1 MTGVASPSAVVVT
14 GQEAMATASAA
25 LDLARAEARQRP
37 VTVVDLIGD
46 AAPMRNAVSS
56 PDAHGVADC
65 FAYGVSFGAVT
76 RPTSIDPRVSL
87 IPSGTEPLN
96 HADILPSERW
106 ERLISGAR
114 DRGALIVFAALSN
127 TPGLDSLIAR
137 VDSAIPAALVL
148 SPLVPAVVTR
158 PAPQRSYPA
167 QAGSRPRRSASR
179 RSASSRRGFAIAA
192 AGAVVAVIVV
202 GFWIVRRPPMSE
214 AGAQLEQRT
223 DTLTSTAQL
232 GVADRAGGPSAAGGF
247 MPPVTDPQDSA
258 AASAFALRV
267 GTYRTYAEALRDLRQ
282 REVKRGAATIT
293 PLEEPGPAPGPPV
306 TNGGR
311 AQSFV
316 VYVGAARTA
325 DKLDSTARAWAH
337 AGGFAGGAVTRT
349 PYALRLTDRV
359 SADSARRAT
368 ITWRGQGIPA
378 YALVDHSGQAA
389 VYAGAFVSL
398 DQTVPLAASLHA
410 AGLVPTA
417 AYRVGVAP

>member
-1 MTGVASPSAVVVT
+1 MPWRARTR
-14 GQEAMATASAA
+14 TASLIASRTA
-25 LDLARAEARQRP
+25 CPSVLSLDLPR
-37 VTVVDLIGD
+37 LI
-46 AAPMRNAVSS
+46 
-56 PDAHGVADC
+56 
-65 FAYGVSFGAVT
+65 
-76 RPTSIDPRVSL
+76 L
-87 IPSGTEPLN
+87 SGTEPLN
-96 HADILPSERW
+96 HADILPNARW
-106 ERLISGAR
+106 ERLISRAR

-137 VDSAIPAALVL
+137 VDSVIPAALVL
-148 SPLVPAVVTR
+148 SPSVPAVVTR
-158 PAPQRSYPA
+158 PEPQRSHPA
-167 QAGSRPRRSASR
+167 QVAGRSQRSASR
-179 RSASSRRGFAIAA
+179 RSAPSRRGFAIAA
-192 AGAVVAVIVV
+192 TSAAVAAVVV
-202 GFWIVRRPPMSE
+202 GMWLLRRPPSMSE
-214 AGAQLEQRT
+214 AGAQSEQRT

-232 GVADRAGGPSAAGGF
+232 GVADRAVGTAPSAAGGF
-247 MPPVTDPQDSA
+247 MVPVADPQDSV

-267 GTYRTYAEALRDLRQ
+267 GTYPTYADALRDLRQ

-293 PLEEPGPAPGPPV
+293 PLAEPGRTPAPSV
-306 TNGGR
+306 TNASR

-337 AGGFAGGAVTRT
+337 AGGFAGGTVTRT

-368 ITWRGQGIPA
+368 ITWRAQGIPA
-378 YALVDHSGQAA
+378 YALVDRSGLSA